1 VWRSLFALLAT
12 VLVSAGAASPPADLP
27 ARLAIDAHTGSVTS
41 VLVPSQATLDCDG
54 GARATGYLSKVA
66 KPACALAGKGT
77 VTAIA
82 TEHRGT
88 RLCHEGY
95 GGPQRATITGKI
107 GGHRISVTI
116 DRADGCGIEDWN
128 RLRPLLGAP
137 ERRGAIPRRKASAS
151 APTTT
156 TTAAPATYLVQR
168 GDTLTNIAKQFHTSV
183 GAIVATNRLENPDAL
198 TEGQQLTMPPSS
210 AVRIDAELVDG
221 GGDTAIGLTLVGA
234 EPSELVTFVVTLP
247 DGSTYTGSP
256 HSTSIYGVVTTTY
269 RATLATGSYSV
280 TATGERG
287 TTAETTFHLVPPD

>member
-1 VWRSLFALLAT
+1 M
-12 VLVSAGAASPPADLP
+12 
-27 ARLAIDAHTGSVTS
+27 TS

-107 GGHRISVTI
+107 GGQRVSVTI
-116 DRADGCGIEDWN
+116 DRADGCGIDDWN

-183 GAIVATNRLENPDAL
+183 GAIVATNHLENPDAL
-198 TEGQQLTMPPSS
+198 TEGQQLTMPPPS

-221 GGDTAIGLTLVGA
+221 GGDTAHRTDPGRRRTFGA
-234 EPSELVTFVVTLP
+234 RDVRRDPARRQHVHRVTALDVDLRRRHDDLQGDARHRQLLRHRHRRAAARP
-247 DGSTYTGSP
+247 QRP
-256 HSTSIYGVVTTTY
+256 PSTSSHPTDPTDPTD
-269 RATLATGSYSV
+269 
-280 TATGERG
+280 
-287 TTAETTFHLVPPD
+287 PPGIADEP